1 MKGKII
7 WFLSVGILLMFN
19 YSCGDSEE
27 EPAEKFVYQ
36 SLVSEKDSLF
46 AGEQTKIT
54 ATVTG
59 GNPDYIWSAD
69 AGLLN
74 STDKPYQVLYSAGEC
89 ELGIRK
95 ITCKVTS
102 GSQSETKEVYIV
114 VYD

>member
-7 WFLSVGILLMFN
+7 WFLSVGIFLIFN
-19 YSCGDSEE
+19 FSCSDAED
-27 EPAEKFVYQ
+27 EPAEQFVYQ
-36 SLVSEKDSLF
+36 SLVSEKDSII
-46 AGEQTKIT
+46 AGEQTKII

-59 GNPDYIWSAD
+59 GNPEYIWTAD

-74 STDKPYQVLYSAGEC
+74 STDKPYQVLFSAGEC

-102 GSQSETKEVYIV
+102 GSHSETKEVHIV